1 MTLVMQRSKYLALI
15 FLVGAVL
22 VGYALGFAADRAS
35 VHDRLAP
42 RWDPRAMRAQLHEAL
57 GLSDAQRVAVDSI
70 LDARNARIQTL
81 LAPIQPQL
89 DAVKDSARVRI
100 RQRLS
105 AAQQARYD
113 EIVRELDAG
122 RAHH

>member
-1 MTLVMQRSKYLALI
+1 MQRSKYVALL

-57 GLSDAQRVAVDSI
+57 GLSDAQRAAVDSI
-70 LDARNARIQTL
+70 LDQRNARIQTL
-81 LAPIQPQL
+81 LAPVQPQL
-89 DAVKDSARVRI
+89 DAVKDSARMRI
-100 RQRLS
+100 RLRLTPE
-105 AAQQARYD
+105 QQARYD
-113 EIVRELDAG
+113 EIVKELDAG
-122 RAHH
+122 RSRR